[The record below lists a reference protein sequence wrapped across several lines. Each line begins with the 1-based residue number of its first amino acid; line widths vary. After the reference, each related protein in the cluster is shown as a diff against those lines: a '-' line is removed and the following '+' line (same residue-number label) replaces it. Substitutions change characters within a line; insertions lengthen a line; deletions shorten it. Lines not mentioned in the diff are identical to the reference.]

1 MLGSIDTTAAAYGSY
16 DPATNHVSYFAV
28 LKIETNPSYTDEDQ
42 MYAAG
47 YLEGAL
53 TTSDTYDLWQNLLST
68 FGWASNQPPSCIADF
83 FVTQDEYIRS
93 MIATAADNRAFWDAL
108 GLVMEQFDGLC
119 AGYNATAQ
127 AGQGLPLFAFAAM
140 SAIGD
145 LGDVGSGACPALRP
159 NFDNMTQQEFEQY
172 VNLHGHCSSLVKLTG
187 DFSQLYMAHV
197 TWSSYQ
203 TMNRIY
209 KHCTNADYHACASK
223 EEEETSLSSS
233 LHQFIEIPQIISRRR
248 SAWGSRCRSLATRP
262 PWHRSTTSTSWA
274 RRLLLCW

>member
-28 LKIETNPSYTDEDQ
+28 LKIETNPSYSDEDQ

-53 TTSDTYDLWQNLLST
+53 TSNDSYMLWQNLLST

-83 FVTQDEYIRS
+83 FVTQDEYIRA

-108 GLVMEQFDGLC
+108 GLIMNQYDGLI
-119 AGYNATAQ
+119 AGYNATAP
-127 AGQGLPLFAFAAM
+127 ADQGLSTFAFAAM

-145 LGDVGSGACPALRP
+145 LGDVGNGACPSLRP

-203 TMNRIY
+203 SMNRIY
-209 KHCTNADYHACASK
+209 KHCTLLLLMKLLLISLLLHYDVDNFQTSIGEGKQMSFSSYPATLASIDDFYIMGPS
-223 EEEETSLSSS
+223 ELVMVR
-233 LHQFIEIPQIISRRR
+233 SRRH
-248 SAWGSRCRSLATRP
+248 SL
-262 PWHRSTTSTSWA
+262 
-274 RRLLLCW
+274 